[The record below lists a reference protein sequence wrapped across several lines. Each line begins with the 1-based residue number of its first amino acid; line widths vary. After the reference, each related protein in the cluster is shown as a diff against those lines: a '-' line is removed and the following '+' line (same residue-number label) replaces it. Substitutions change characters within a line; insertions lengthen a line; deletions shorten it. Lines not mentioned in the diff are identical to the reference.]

1 MTLMTRNVDL
11 ETRGQRRENKR
22 RKKRKMRIVGR
33 SVRILQEIIR
43 QRTQKCSVQ
52 TNKLTTLNLCSS
64 F

>member
-1 MTLMTRNVDL
+1 MTKNIDL

-43 QRTQKCSVQ
+43 QRTQKMLGSD
-52 TNKLTTLNLCSS
+52 K
-64 F
+64 

>member
-43 QRTQKCSVQ
+43 QRAQKMLGSD
-52 TNKLTTLNLCSS
+52 K
-64 F
+64 